1 MAAPEVSQKKRRRPA
16 LACEQCRRRKIK
28 CDRNMPCNHCT
39 KAKIATCTYV
49 ATHTPASHLARG
61 AKSKGGRAFLS
72 SASASDRGRDSRP
85 RPVQPAPAASKSQ
98 THAQDQ
104 PGRPAFTPPSSQ
116 SPQSN
121 EFLLHSNSVAGIPTF
136 VRPSEPGSSA
146 VPSSA
151 ASASVASTAEPPDVQ
166 RLAARVHHLEEK
178 FQKVVLA
185 GDGDDAEAVR
195 WHGAGASPGQQDFG
209 PRGMIS
215 KTRYFGRS
223 HWMNGFTLVRTGFHF
238 HHALLHSSPC
248 LHHTA
253 PYCPMHAF
261 APLA

>member
-39 KAKIATCTYV
+39 KAKIATCTYI

-61 AKSKGGRAFLS
+61 IKSKGSRAFLS
-72 SASASDRGRDSRP
+72 SATASASDRDRDRDSRP
-85 RPVQPAPAASKSQ
+85 RPVQPAPAAPKSQ

-151 ASASVASTAEPPDVQ
+151 ASASASAAGTAEPPDVQ

-185 GDGDDAEAVR
+185 GDGVDDDDADAVR
-195 WHGAGASPGQQDFG
+195 WHGAGAGAAQQEFG

-223 HWMNGFTLVRTGFHF
+223 HWMNGFTLVRTDSHF
-238 HHALLHSSPC
+238 FIRSSV
-248 LHHTA
+248 
-253 PYCPMHAF
+253 
-261 APLA
+261 